1 MAARESMIEHIGP
14 YVPSIGMA
22 VAWAIHAMKV
32 AAGHGELKQRVVHLE
47 QAVTD
52 TKAVRDGF
60 IRLESKFEEV
70 SKDISDIKDGLT
82 WVTRVATVMD
92 AKETG
97 R

>member
-1 MAARESMIEHIGP
+1 MARFSMIEHIGP

-47 QAVTD
+47 AAVTD
-52 TKAVRDGF
+52 TKALRDGF
-60 IRLESKFEEV
+60 VRLESEIQGV
-70 SKDISDIKDGLT
+70 SRDISEIKDGLK

>member
-1 MAARESMIEHIGP
+1 MPREPMIEHIGP

-32 AAGHGELKQRVVHLE
+32 ASGHGELKQRVLHLE
-47 QAVTD
+47 
-52 TKAVRDGF
+52 KAVSDTAALKEGF
-60 IRLESKFEEV
+60 VVLQADIKRV
-70 SKDISDIKDGLT
+70 SEDIAEIKDGLK

-92 AKETG
+92 AKEAG

>member
-1 MAARESMIEHIGP
+1 MTAREPMIEHFGP

-32 AAGHGELKQRVVHLE
+32 ASGHGELKQRVVHLE

-52 TKAVRDGF
+52 TKALRDGF
-60 IRLESKFEEV
+60 VRLESKVETV
-70 SKDISDIKDGLT
+70 GHDIAEIKDGLR

-92 AKETG
+92 AKEG
-97 R
+97 K